1 MLCRVCRNELGDSIY
16 ASSAPAITSLAT
28 TLDAPTTVY
37 VCSACGHCQSVDL
50 PSLEAFYDTDYKISL
65 ASDDHDQVYEV
76 RDGKSVFRTD
86 RQAEVAIDL
95 VGMHPAAKILDY
107 GAAKATTLRKIIAQW
122 PNASPHVF
130 DVSEDYRRYWS
141 SWLPNEAC
149 ATYKLPSSWHGLFDV
164 VTAHYVIEHV
174 SSPIAA
180 LADLRGLLAPG
191 GKLFFSVPDWTQNT
205 GDLLVVDHVNHF
217 SDTSVRTAA
226 WSAGLEVDVLASNQL
241 PGAFAVVCSPSKSP
255 SAPPAGQVT
264 GEVGHA
270 RAACS
275 FWADAISTL
284 DNSCSSRRDR
294 PTAIFGVGFY
304 GSLVYSRVGKK
315 VPVSCFL
322 DNNPHSWSLRHFGL
336 PVRPPAEIPDDVRTV
351 FVGLNPSKARAIVA
365 QTPALNRAD
374 IELVFLGPE
383 S

>member
-28 TLDAPTTVY
+28 TLDAPTKVY
-37 VCSACGHCQSVDL
+37 VCPECGHSQSDDL
-50 PSLEAFYDTDYKISL
+50 PSLDAFYDTDYKISL

-86 RQAEVAIDL
+86 RQAEVAINL
-95 VGMHPAAKILDY
+95 LGMHPAAKIL
-107 GAAKATTLRKIIAQW
+107 RKIIAQR

-130 DVSEDYRRYWS
+130 DVSEDYRPYWA
-141 SWLPNEAC
+141 SWLPHDAC
-149 ATYKLPSSWHGLFDV
+149 ATYQVPSNWRGRFDV

-174 SSPIAA
+174 SSPIAV
-180 LADLRGLLAPG
+180 LAELRGLLAPG

-217 SDTSVRTAA
+217 SETSVRAAA
-226 WSAGLEVDVLASNQL
+226 WHAGLAVDLLASDQL
-241 PGAFAVVCSPSKSP
+241 PGAFVAICSPSKSP
-255 SAPPAGQVT
+255 SAPPTEKVKD
-264 GEVGHA
+264 EVEDA

-275 FWADAISTL
+275 FWEAAVTAL
-284 DNSCSSRRDR
+284 DNACESRRDR
-294 PTAIFGVGFY
+294 PSAIFGVGFY
-304 GSLVYSRVGKK
+304 GSLVHSRVGKK
-315 VPVSCFL
+315 LPISCFL

-336 PVRPPAEIPDDVRTV
+336 PVRPPAEMPDDVRTV

-365 QTPALNRAD
+365 QTPTLNRD
-374 IELVFLGPE
+374 NIELVFFGDTD
-383 S
+383 

>member
-1 MLCRVCRNELGDSIY
+1 MLCRVCQNELGSPIY

-28 TLDAPTTVY
+28 ILVAPTRVY
-37 VCSACGHCQSVDL
+37 ACSACGHCQSEDL
-50 PSLEAFYDTDYKISL
+50 PSLDAFYDTDYKISL

-86 RQAEVAIDL
+86 RQAEVAVNL
-95 VGMHPAAKILDY
+95 VGMHPSAKILDY

-130 DVSEDYRRYWS
+130 DVSEDYRSYWA
-141 SWLPNEAC
+141 SWLPNDAC
-149 ATYKLPSSWHGLFDV
+149 ATYKVPSNWRGLFDV

-174 SSPIAA
+174 SNPIAV
-180 LADLRGLLAPG
+180 LAELRGLLAPG

-217 SDTSVRTAA
+217 SETSVRTAA
-226 WSAGLEVDVLASNQL
+226 CSAGLEVDLLASNQL
-241 PGAFAVVCSPSKSP
+241 PGAFVVVCSPSKSP
-255 SAPPAGQVT
+255 SAPPIEKVT
-264 GEVGHA
+264 DEVGHA

-275 FWADAISTL
+275 FWAAVVTTI
-284 DNSCSSRRDR
+284 DNSCESRRDR
-294 PTAIFGVGFY
+294 PSAIFGVGFY
-304 GSLVYSRVGKK
+304 GSLVHSRVGKK
-315 VPVSCFL
+315 VPISCFL

-365 QTPALNRAD
+365 QTPALNRGD
-374 IELVFLGPE
+374 IELVFLGHE